1 MLGTMLGS
9 ASTLFANAQL
19 QLNLMQYVFS
29 CGGGVQSTACL
40 VLAAQGKIPYRTF
53 IFANVGDKAE
63 SPSTIRYIAEV
74 LKPYAA
80 TYGIKWVDVQRRKK
94 DGSAVDLFDHLY
106 RPIRSI
112 DIPVRMSNGSPG
124 NRNCTVEFK
133 IKPIAKWIKHN
144 APGCTLGKGIS
155 TDEPHRATP
164 SRESDGYTSAYPLI
178 ELGINRSDC
187 LRLVRE
193 AGLPQPPKS
202 SCWFCPYKT
211 TDQWITMRREK
222 PELFFA
228 TAELEQMLNEK
239 RVAIKKDPVYI
250 SGIGARK
257 ALPINEA
264 IPDQLGLFPE
274 WIDEQDGCESGYCMT

>member
-1 MLGTMLGS
+1 MRR
-9 ASTLFANAQL
+9 
-19 QLNLMQYVFS
+19 VFS

-53 IFANVGDKAE
+53 VFANVGDKAE
-63 SPSTIRYIAEV
+63 SPDTIKYIDQV
-74 LKPYAA
+74 LKPYAKLH
-80 TYGIKWVDVQRRKK
+80 GIEWVDLQRCRR
-94 DGSAVDLFDHLY
+94 DGTPVDLFDDLL
-106 RPIRSI
+106 RPTRSI
-112 DIPVRMSNGSPG
+112 NIPVRMSNGAPG

-133 IKPIAKWIKHN
+133 IKPIAKWIKRN
-144 APGCTLGKGIS
+144 APGCILGKGIS

-178 ELGINRSDC
+178 ELGISRSDC
-187 LRLVRE
+187 LRIVRE

-222 PELFFA
+222 PELFLA
-228 TAELEQMLNEK
+228 VTLMERHLNQKRTA
-239 RVAIKKDPVYI
+239 IGKDAVYI
-250 SGIGARK
+250 SGVGARK
-257 ALPINEA
+257 ALPIDQA

>member
-1 MLGTMLGS
+1 
-9 ASTLFANAQL
+9 
-19 QLNLMQYVFS
+19 MQYVFS

-40 VLAAQGKIPYRTF
+40 VLAAQGKIPYLTF
-53 IFANVGDKAE
+53 VFANVGDQAE
-63 SPSTIRYIAEV
+63 SPDTIRYITEV

-80 TYGIKWVDVQRRKK
+80 QHGIAWVDVQRLRRN
-94 DGSAVDLFDHLY
+94 GTAVDLYDELH

-112 DIPVRMSNGSPG
+112 DIPVRMSNGAPG

-133 IKPIAKWIKHN
+133 IKPIAKWIKRN

-178 ELGINRSDC
+178 ELGISRSDC
-187 LRLVRE
+187 LRIVRE

-222 PELFFA
+222 PELFA
-228 TAELEQMLNEK
+228 STAKLEQMLNQK
-239 RVAIKKDPVYI
+239 RAALRKDPVYI

-257 ALPINEA
+257 ALPISEA

>member
-1 MLGTMLGS
+1 
-9 ASTLFANAQL
+9 
-19 QLNLMQYVFS
+19 MQHIFS

-40 VLAAQGKIPYRTF
+40 VLAAQSKIPYRTF
-53 IFANVGDKAE
+53 VFANVGDKAE
-63 SPSTIRYIAEV
+63 SPDTIRYIAEV

-80 TYGIKWVDVQRRKK
+80 QHGIKWVDLQRCRR
-94 DGSAVDLFDHLY
+94 DGTLVDLLDDLH

-112 DIPVRMSNGSPG
+112 NIPVRMSNGAPG

-133 IKPIAKWIKHN
+133 IKPIAKWIKNN
-144 APGCTLGKGIS
+144 APNCVLGKGIS
-155 TDEPHRATP
+155 SDEPHRATP

-178 ELGINRSDC
+178 ELGISRSDC
-187 LRLVRE
+187 LLIVRK

-222 PELFFA
+222 PDLFAA
-228 TAELEQMLNEK
+228 TADLERTLNQK
-239 RVAIKKDPVYI
+239 RAAIGKDAVYI
-250 SGIGARK
+250 SGVGARK
-257 ALPINEA
+257 ALPIDQA
-264 IPDQLGLFPE
+264 IPDQLGLFPA

>member
-1 MLGTMLGS
+1 MK
-9 ASTLFANAQL
+9 
-19 QLNLMQYVFS
+19 YVFS

-40 VLAAQGKIPYRTF
+40 VLAAQGKIPYKTF

-63 SPSTIRYIAEV
+63 SPDTIKYVAQV

-80 TYGIKWVDVQRRKK
+80 ANGIEWIDIQRTRRN
-94 DGSAVDLFDHLY
+94 GESVDLFDDLY

-112 DIPVRMSNGSPG
+112 NIPVRMSNGAPG

-133 IKPIAKWIKHN
+133 IKPIARWIKAN
-144 APGCTLGKGIS
+144 APGCVLGKGIS

-164 SRESDGYTSAYPLI
+164 SREDDGYTSAYPLI
-178 ELGINRSDC
+178 ELGISRNDC
-187 LRLVRE
+187 LRIVRE

-211 TDQWITMRREK
+211 TDQWITMKREK
-222 PELFFA
+222 PELFDQVCQ
-228 TAELEQMLNEK
+228 LERHLNSK
-239 RVAIKKDPVYI
+239 RTDLGKDAVYI
-250 SGIGARK
+250 SGVGARK
-257 ALPINEA
+257 QLMLEDA

>member
-1 MLGTMLGS
+1 
-9 ASTLFANAQL
+9 
-19 QLNLMQYVFS
+19 
-29 CGGGVQSTACL
+29 
-40 VLAAQGKIPYRTF
+40 VLAAQNRIPYRTF
-53 IFANVGDKAE
+53 VFANVGDKAE
-63 SPSTIRYIAEV
+63 SPDTIKYIAEV

-80 TYGIKWVDVQRRKK
+80 EHGIEWVDVQRQRR
-94 DGSAVDLFDHLY
+94 DGTPVDLYEELH

-112 DIPVRMSNGSPG
+112 DIPVRMSNGAPG

-133 IKPIAKWIKHN
+133 IKPIAKWIKRN
-144 APGCTLGKGIS
+144 APTCTLGKGIS

-178 ELGINRSDC
+178 ELGVSRSDC
-187 LRLVRE
+187 LRIVRE

-222 PELFFA
+222 PELFAA
-228 TAELEQMLNEK
+228 TAELERMLNRK
-239 RVAIKKDPVYI
+239 RAEIGKDAVYV
-250 SGIGARK
+250 SGVGARK
-257 ALPINEA
+257 ALPITEA